1 MNMQIKLLPLL
12 LAATLCACSTAPR
25 KYAAE
30 LDLPAGWRNTQ
41 AESNLPEVQAEWWQS
56 FGNAEL
62 SRLIARA
69 EAGSNDLAA
78 AAARLEQARATAVIA
93 GAPLLPEVNARLIG
107 ERSDY
112 LESSRGNERV
122 NLGKTVTA
130 GLSASYEVDFWGR
143 NRALRDVGL
152 AAFQASGFDR
162 DTVYLSV
169 LSGVARTWLQTVGLR
184 ERVSIA
190 QLNLDNAERVLAL
203 VRARAQAGAAS
214 PLELAQQQGL
224 TAAQRRAFAA
234 LKQQSEAAHAT
245 LATLLGM
252 APAQLELNTQSLAV
266 AAVPP
271 VRAALPSEL
280 LTRRPDIAAAEA
292 RLQAADANITAARA
306 ALWPSLT
313 LSVGVFDSAGS
324 LGAIGDNPYQTLG
337 ANLLA
342 PIFNAGRLGAQR
354 DLAIAR
360 QQELLAGYRGIVMTA
375 FGETETVLSAINGL
389 DAQRYAQAEELL
401 QAQRAFDLA
410 ELRYKAGAETL
421 LTLLDTQR
429 TLFAAQDLSVQLR
442 LQRLQTAVDLY
453 KVLGGGW
460 QSSAVAVSVAQPLTQ

>member
-1 MNMQIKLLPLL
+1 MQTKLLSCLI
-12 LAATLCACSTAPR
+12 AAALCACSAPQR
-25 KYAAE
+25 KYEAE
-30 LDLPAGWRNTQ
+30 LELPAAWRNAQT
-41 AESNLPEVQAEWWQS
+41 EPDLPEVQGAWWQS
-56 FGNAEL
+56 FGNPEL
-62 SRLIARA
+62 NRLIARA
-69 EAGSNDLAA
+69 EIGSNDLAA
-78 AAARLEQARATAVIA
+78 AMARVEQARATAVIA
-93 GAPLLPEVNARLIG
+93 GAPLLPEINASLVG

-112 LESSRGNERV
+112 LESSRGSLN
-122 NLGKTVTA
+122 KSVT
-130 GLSASYEVDFWGR
+130 GGINASYEIDFWGR

-152 AAFQASGFDR
+152 AGLQASGFDR
-162 DTVYLSV
+162 DTVRLSV
-169 LSGVARTWLQTVGLR
+169 LSGVARSWLQTVGLR
-184 ERVSIA
+184 ERVAIA

-224 TAAQRRAFAA
+224 TAAQRRSLAA
-234 LKQQSEAAHAT
+234 LKQQAEAAHAS
-245 LATLLGM
+245 LSILLGL

-266 AAVPP
+266 SAVPP
-271 VRAALPSEL
+271 VRASLPGEL
-280 LTRRPDIAAAEA
+280 LARRPDIAAAEA
-292 RLQAADANITAARA
+292 RLRAADASISAARA

-313 LSVGVFDSAGS
+313 LGVGVFGSAGS
-324 LGAIGDNPYQTLG
+324 LNGIGDDPYQLLS

-360 QQELLAGYRGIVMTA
+360 QQELLANYRAVVMTA
-375 FGETETVLSAINGL
+375 FGETESVLSAIKGL
-389 DAQRYAQAEELL
+389 DAQRQAQTEELT

-429 TLFAAQDLSVQLR
+429 TLFASQDLSVQLR
-442 LQRLQTAVDLY
+442 LQRLQSAVDLY

-460 QSSAVAVSVAQPLTQ
+460 QVSAAQGLTP

>member
-1 MNMQIKLLPLL
+1 MQKKLLSCL
-12 LAATLCACSTAPR
+12 LAAALCACSTSQR
-25 KYAAE
+25 KYEAE
-30 LDLPAGWRNTQ
+30 LDLPAAWRNAQ
-41 AESNLPEVQAEWWQS
+41 AERDLPEVQVAWWQN
-56 FGNAEL
+56 FGNPEL
-62 SRLIARA
+62 SRLITRA
-69 EAGSNDLAA
+69 EADSNDLAA
-78 AAARLEQARATAVIA
+78 AAARVEQAMATAIIA
-93 GAPLLPEVNARLIG
+93 GAPLLPEINASVIG

-112 LESSRGNERV
+112 LESSRGNLV
-122 NLGKTVTA
+122 KTVTA
-130 GLSASYEVDFWGR
+130 GLNVSYEVDFWGR

-152 AAFQASGFDR
+152 AGLQAAGFER
-162 DTVYLSV
+162 DTVHLTV
-169 LSGVARTWLQTVGLR
+169 LSSVARTWLQTVGLR

-224 TAAQRRAFAA
+224 TAAQRRSLAA
-234 LKQQSEAAHAT
+234 LKQQAEAAHAS
-245 LATLLGM
+245 LSTLLGL

-266 AAVPP
+266 SAVPP
-271 VRAALPSEL
+271 VRASLPVEL
-280 LTRRPDIAAAEA
+280 LARRPDIAAAEA
-292 RLQAADANITAARA
+292 RLRAAEASITAARA

-313 LSVGVFDSAGS
+313 LGVGVFGSAGS
-324 LGAIGDNPYQTLG
+324 LNGITDDPYQLLS

-354 DLAIAR
+354 DLTIAR
-360 QQELLAGYRGIVMTA
+360 QQELLATYRNAVMTA
-375 FGETETVLSAINGL
+375 FGETESVLGAINGL
-389 DAQRYAQAEELL
+389 DAQRQAQAEELS

-442 LQRLQTAVDLY
+442 LQRLQAAVDLY

-460 QSSAVAVSVAQPLTQ
+460 QVAATSLSVAQGLTQ

>member
-1 MNMQIKLLPLL
+1 MQTKLLSCLI
-12 LAATLCACSTAPR
+12 AAALCACSAPQR
-25 KYAAE
+25 KYEADLE
-30 LDLPAGWRNTQ
+30 LPAAWRNAQT
-41 AESNLPEVQAEWWQS
+41 EPDLPEVQGAWWQS
-56 FGNAEL
+56 FGNPEL
-62 SRLIARA
+62 NRLIALA
-69 EAGSNDLAA
+69 EIGSNDLAA
-78 AAARLEQARATAVIA
+78 AMARVEQARATAVIA
-93 GAPLLPEVNARLIG
+93 GAPLLPEINASLVG

-112 LESSRGNERV
+112 LESSRGSLN
-122 NLGKTVTA
+122 KSVT
-130 GLSASYEVDFWGR
+130 GGINASYEIDFWGR

-152 AAFQASGFDR
+152 AGLQASGFDR
-162 DTVYLSV
+162 DTVRLSV
-169 LSGVARTWLQTVGLR
+169 LSGVARSWLQTVGLR
-184 ERVSIA
+184 ERVAIA

-224 TAAQRRAFAA
+224 TAAQRRSLAA
-234 LKQQSEAAHAT
+234 LKQQAEAAHAS
-245 LATLLGM
+245 LSILLGL

-266 AAVPP
+266 SAVPP
-271 VRAALPSEL
+271 VRASLPGEL
-280 LTRRPDIAAAEA
+280 LARRPDIAAAEA
-292 RLQAADANITAARA
+292 RLRGADASISAARA

-313 LSVGVFDSAGS
+313 LGVGVFGSAGS
-324 LGAIGDNPYQTLG
+324 LNGIGDDPYQLLS

-360 QQELLAGYRGIVMTA
+360 QQELLANYRAVVMTA
-375 FGETETVLSAINGL
+375 FGETESVLSAINGL
-389 DAQRYAQAEELL
+389 DAQRQAQTEELT

-429 TLFAAQDLSVQLR
+429 TLFASQDLSVQLR
-442 LQRLQTAVDLY
+442 LQRLQSTVDLY

-460 QSSAVAVSVAQPLTQ
+460 QVSAAQGLTP

>member
-1 MNMQIKLLPLL
+1 MTMQTKLLSCLI
-12 LAATLCACSTAPR
+12 AAALCACSAPQR
-25 KYAAE
+25 KYEAE
-30 LDLPAGWRNTQ
+30 LELPAAWRNAQT
-41 AESNLPEVQAEWWQS
+41 EPDLPEVQGAWWQS
-56 FGNAEL
+56 FGNPEL
-62 SRLIARA
+62 NRLIARA
-69 EAGSNDLAA
+69 EIGSNDLAA
-78 AAARLEQARATAVIA
+78 AMARVEQARATAVIA
-93 GAPLLPEVNARLIG
+93 GAPLLPEINASLVG

-112 LESSRGNERV
+112 LESSRGSLN
-122 NLGKTVTA
+122 KSVT
-130 GLSASYEVDFWGR
+130 GGINASYEIDFWGR

-152 AAFQASGFDR
+152 AGLQASGFDR
-162 DTVYLSV
+162 DTVRLSV
-169 LSGVARTWLQTVGLR
+169 LSGVARSWLQTVGLR
-184 ERVSIA
+184 ERVAIA

-224 TAAQRRAFAA
+224 TAAQRRSLAA
-234 LKQQSEAAHAT
+234 LKQQAEAAHAS
-245 LATLLGM
+245 LSILLGL

-266 AAVPP
+266 SAVPP
-271 VRAALPSEL
+271 VRASLPGEL
-280 LTRRPDIAAAEA
+280 LARRPDIAAAEA
-292 RLQAADANITAARA
+292 RLRAADASISAARA

-313 LSVGVFDSAGS
+313 LGVGVFGSAGS
-324 LGAIGDNPYQTLG
+324 LNGIGDDPYQLLS

-360 QQELLAGYRGIVMTA
+360 QQELLANYRAVVMTA
-375 FGETETVLSAINGL
+375 FGETESVLSAIKGL
-389 DAQRYAQAEELL
+389 DAQRQAQTEELT

-429 TLFAAQDLSVQLR
+429 TLFASQDLAVQLR
-442 LQRLQTAVDLY
+442 LQRLQSAVDLY

-460 QSSAVAVSVAQPLTQ
+460 QVSAAQGLTP

>member
-1 MNMQIKLLPLL
+1 MQMKYLSLMIAGL
-12 LAATLCACSTAPR
+12 LCACSSPPR
-25 KYAAE
+25 KYDPELAVPAA
-30 LDLPAGWRNTQ
+30 WRNAQ
-41 AESNLPEVQAEWWQS
+41 SGEELPQIQTEWWAT
-56 FGNAEL
+56 FGNPEL

-69 EAGSNDLAA
+69 QAGSNDLAA
-78 AAARLEQARATAVIA
+78 AVARVEQARAAAVIA

-112 LESSRGNERV
+112 LGSTNRNRIDT
-122 NLGKTVTA
+122 KTVTA
-130 GLSASYEVDFWGR
+130 GLSASYEIDFWGR
-143 NRALRDVGL
+143 TRALRDAGL
-152 AAFQASGFDR
+152 AGLQASEFDR
-162 DTVYLSV
+162 DTVHLTVTS
-169 LSGVARTWLQTVGLR
+169 SVARTWLQTVGLR
-184 ERVSIA
+184 ERVAIA
-190 QLNLDNAERVLAL
+190 QLNLDN
-203 VRARAQAGAAS
+203 AQAGAAS

-224 TAAQRRAFAA
+224 TAAQRRALAA
-234 LKQQSEAAHAT
+234 LKQQSEAAHAS

-252 APAQLELNTQSLAV
+252 PPVQLELNTQSLAV

-271 VRAALPSEL
+271 VRASLPGEL
-280 LTRRPDIAAAEA
+280 LARRPDIAAAEA

-313 LSVGVFDSAGS
+313 LSVGVFDTAGS
-324 LGAIGDNPYQTLG
+324 FSSIGENPYQLLG

-354 DLAIAR
+354 DLAVAR
-360 QQELLAGYRGIVMTA
+360 QQELLAGYRAVVMTA
-375 FGETETVLSAINGL
+375 FGETESVLSAINGL
-389 DAQRYAQAEELL
+389 DAQRQAQAEELA
-401 QAQRAFDLA
+401 QAQRAFELA

-442 LQRLQTAVDLY
+442 LQRLQTTVDLY

-460 QSSAVAVSVAQPLTQ
+460 QANGTTVSTAQGLTQ

>member
-1 MNMQIKLLPLL
+1 MQTKLLSCLI
-12 LAATLCACSTAPR
+12 AAALCACSAPQR
-25 KYAAE
+25 KYEADLE
-30 LDLPAGWRNTQ
+30 LPAAWRNAQT
-41 AESNLPEVQAEWWQS
+41 EPDLPEVQGAWWQS
-56 FGNAEL
+56 FGNPEL
-62 SRLIARA
+62 NRLIALA
-69 EAGSNDLAA
+69 EIGSNDLAA
-78 AAARLEQARATAVIA
+78 AMARVEQARATAVIA
-93 GAPLLPEVNARLIG
+93 GAPLLPEINASLVG

-112 LESSRGNERV
+112 LESSRGSLN
-122 NLGKTVTA
+122 KSVT
-130 GLSASYEVDFWGR
+130 GGINASYEIDFWGR

-152 AAFQASGFDR
+152 AGLQASGFDR
-162 DTVYLSV
+162 DTVRLSV
-169 LSGVARTWLQTVGLR
+169 LSGVARSWLQTVGLR
-184 ERVSIA
+184 ERVAIA

-224 TAAQRRAFAA
+224 TAAQRRSLAA
-234 LKQQSEAAHAT
+234 LKQQAEAAHAS
-245 LATLLGM
+245 LSILLGL

-266 AAVPP
+266 SAVPP
-271 VRAALPSEL
+271 VRASLPGEL
-280 LTRRPDIAAAEA
+280 LARRPDIAAAEA
-292 RLQAADANITAARA
+292 RLRAADASISAARA

-313 LSVGVFDSAGS
+313 LGVGVFGSAGS
-324 LGAIGDNPYQTLG
+324 LNGIGDDPYQLLS

-360 QQELLAGYRGIVMTA
+360 QQELLANYRAVVMTA
-375 FGETETVLSAINGL
+375 FGETESVLSAIKGL
-389 DAQRYAQAEELL
+389 DAQRQAQTEELT

-429 TLFAAQDLSVQLR
+429 TLFASQDLSVQLR
-442 LQRLQTAVDLY
+442 LQRLQSAVDLY

-460 QSSAVAVSVAQPLTQ
+460 QVSAAQGLTP

>member
-1 MNMQIKLLPLL
+1 MTMQTKLLSCLI
-12 LAATLCACSTAPR
+12 AAALCACSAPQR
-25 KYAAE
+25 KYEAE
-30 LDLPAGWRNTQ
+30 LELPAAWRNAQT
-41 AESNLPEVQAEWWQS
+41 EPDLPEVQGAWWQS
-56 FGNAEL
+56 FGNPEL
-62 SRLIARA
+62 NRLIARA
-69 EAGSNDLAA
+69 EIGSNDLAA
-78 AAARLEQARATAVIA
+78 AMARVEQARATAVIA
-93 GAPLLPEVNARLIG
+93 GAPLLPEINASLVG

-112 LESSRGNERV
+112 LESSRGSLN
-122 NLGKTVTA
+122 KSVT
-130 GLSASYEVDFWGR
+130 GGINASYEIDFWGR

-152 AAFQASGFDR
+152 AGLQASGFDR
-162 DTVYLSV
+162 DTVRLSV
-169 LSGVARTWLQTVGLR
+169 LSGVARSWLQTVGLR
-184 ERVSIA
+184 ERVAIA

-224 TAAQRRAFAA
+224 TAAQRRSLAA
-234 LKQQSEAAHAT
+234 LKQQAEAAHAS
-245 LATLLGM
+245 LSILLGL

-266 AAVPP
+266 SAVPP
-271 VRAALPSEL
+271 VRASLPGEL
-280 LTRRPDIAAAEA
+280 LARRPDIAAAEA
-292 RLQAADANITAARA
+292 RLRAADASISAARA

-313 LSVGVFDSAGS
+313 LGVGVFGSAGS
-324 LGAIGDNPYQTLG
+324 LNGIGDDPYQLLS

-360 QQELLAGYRGIVMTA
+360 QQELLANYRAVVMTA
-375 FGETETVLSAINGL
+375 FGETESVLSAIKGL
-389 DAQRYAQAEELL
+389 DAQRQAQTEELT

-429 TLFAAQDLSVQLR
+429 TLFASQDLSVQLR
-442 LQRLQTAVDLY
+442 LQRLQAAVDLY

-460 QSSAVAVSVAQPLTQ
+460 QVSAAQGLTP

>member
-1 MNMQIKLLPLL
+1 MTMQTKLLSCLI
-12 LAATLCACSTAPR
+12 AAALCACSAPQR
-25 KYAAE
+25 KYEAE
-30 LDLPAGWRNTQ
+30 LELPAAWRNAQT
-41 AESNLPEVQAEWWQS
+41 EPDLPEVQGAWWQS
-56 FGNAEL
+56 FGNPEL
-62 SRLIARA
+62 NRLIARA
-69 EAGSNDLAA
+69 EIGSNDLAA
-78 AAARLEQARATAVIA
+78 AMARVEQARATAVIA
-93 GAPLLPEVNARLIG
+93 GAPLLPEINASLVG

-112 LESSRGNERV
+112 LESSRGSLN
-122 NLGKTVTA
+122 KSVT
-130 GLSASYEVDFWGR
+130 GGINASYEIDFWGR

-152 AAFQASGFDR
+152 AGLQASGFDR
-162 DTVYLSV
+162 DTVRLSV
-169 LSGVARTWLQTVGLR
+169 LSGVARSWLQTVGLR
-184 ERVSIA
+184 ERVAIA

-224 TAAQRRAFAA
+224 TAAQRRSLAA
-234 LKQQSEAAHAT
+234 LKQQAEAAHAS
-245 LATLLGM
+245 LSILLGL

-266 AAVPP
+266 SAVPP
-271 VRAALPSEL
+271 VRASLPGEL
-280 LTRRPDIAAAEA
+280 LARRPDIAAAEA
-292 RLQAADANITAARA
+292 RLRAADASISAARA

-313 LSVGVFDSAGS
+313 LGVGVFGSAGS
-324 LGAIGDNPYQTLG
+324 LNGIGDDPYQLLS

-360 QQELLAGYRGIVMTA
+360 QQELLANYRAVVMTA
-375 FGETETVLSAINGL
+375 FGETESVLSAIKGL
-389 DAQRYAQAEELL
+389 DAQRQAQTEELT

-429 TLFAAQDLSVQLR
+429 TLFASQDLSVQLR
-442 LQRLQTAVDLY
+442 LQRLQSAVDLY

-460 QSSAVAVSVAQPLTQ
+460 QVSAAQGLTP

>member
-1 MNMQIKLLPLL
+1 MTMQTKLLSCLI
-12 LAATLCACSTAPR
+12 AAALCACSAPQR
-25 KYAAE
+25 KYEADLE
-30 LDLPAGWRNTQ
+30 LPAAWRNAQT
-41 AESNLPEVQAEWWQS
+41 EPDLPEVQGAWWQS
-56 FGNAEL
+56 FGNPEL
-62 SRLIARA
+62 NRLIARA
-69 EAGSNDLAA
+69 EIGSNDLAA
-78 AAARLEQARATAVIA
+78 AMARVEQARATAVIA
-93 GAPLLPEVNARLIG
+93 GAPLLPEINASLVG

-112 LESSRGNERV
+112 LESSRGSLN
-122 NLGKTVTA
+122 KSVT
-130 GLSASYEVDFWGR
+130 GGINASYEIDFWGR

-152 AAFQASGFDR
+152 AGLQASGFDR
-162 DTVYLSV
+162 DTVRLSV
-169 LSGVARTWLQTVGLR
+169 LSGVARSWLQTVGLR
-184 ERVSIA
+184 ERVAIA

-224 TAAQRRAFAA
+224 TAAQRRSLAA
-234 LKQQSEAAHAT
+234 LKQQAEAAHAS
-245 LATLLGM
+245 LSILLGL

-266 AAVPP
+266 SAVPP
-271 VRAALPSEL
+271 VRASLPGEL
-280 LTRRPDIAAAEA
+280 LARRPDIAAAEA
-292 RLQAADANITAARA
+292 RLRAADASISAARA

-313 LSVGVFDSAGS
+313 LGVGVFGSAGS
-324 LGAIGDNPYQTLG
+324 LNGIGDDPYQLLS

-360 QQELLAGYRGIVMTA
+360 QQELLANYRAVVMTA
-375 FGETETVLSAINGL
+375 FGETESVLSAIKGL
-389 DAQRYAQAEELL
+389 DAQRQAQTEELT

-429 TLFAAQDLSVQLR
+429 TLFASQDLSVQLR
-442 LQRLQTAVDLY
+442 LQRLQSAVDLY

-460 QSSAVAVSVAQPLTQ
+460 QVSAAQGLTP